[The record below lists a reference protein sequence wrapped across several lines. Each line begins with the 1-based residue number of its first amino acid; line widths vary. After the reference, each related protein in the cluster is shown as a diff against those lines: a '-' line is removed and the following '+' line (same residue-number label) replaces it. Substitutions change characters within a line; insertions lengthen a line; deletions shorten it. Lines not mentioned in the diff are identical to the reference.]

1 MKRLSSQESQERWK
15 LLLKHPKPR
24 ASGTATSSSIDPF
37 ECDSIAAPPA
47 HAQVEKVLAESLQKW
62 KELDD
67 RKIVKDNK
75 YEHLENELELLKRK
89 RAEEEEPADEIDQE
103 DSEGQASRSRQKK
116 REELKI
122 HKGGWRFSDKK
133 LILPEFFDYATKL
146 PAPPDDEECRD
157 RVISLLDP
165 SKHLSYHQELWN
177 LFASVPTVESLE
189 QEAKQ
194 GMHLPFTTAVYNEIV
209 EGTAK
214 NVRLD
219 GHSLSRLRMADRHG
233 LPPVL
238 NDVRDTAT
246 IRMECWRRQPK
257 RGNAPDPYRVILE
270 FLASQTLLDVHHAL
284 VQLAED
290 DLWINRY
297 QDEQGDSS
305 GFFFIEDVF
314 YTAGPV
320 DYVQPIL
327 DWIDGGGSPN
337 PTPPNPT
344 RRRYLG
350 IASIQTLTVKP
361 MIDIRLDQIQFR
373 LATRYCH
380 VHHGDVECALFV
392 TDMRLTSH
400 AGVAY
405 PLIHDAWTSS
415 YPTPQ
420 CEGCRRY
427 PAMFAASASCE
438 VTDGGPRALCESC
451 CSQLR
456 LDEKAPNSVELY
468 STWRDQPDI
477 SMGSNRDL
485 AF

>member
-15 LLLKHPKPR
+15 LLLKHPKLG

-62 KELDD
+62 QELDE
-67 RKIVKDNK
+67 RKIVKDNR
-75 YEHLENELELLKRK
+75 YEHLENELEQLKRK
-89 RAEEEEPADEIDQE
+89 RAEEEEPADDTDQE
-103 DSEGQASRSRQKK
+103 DSEGQTSRSGQKK

-122 HKGGWRFSDKK
+122 HKGGWRFSDRK
-133 LILPEFFDYATKL
+133 LILPEFFDYASKL
-146 PAPPDDEECRD
+146 PAAPDDEECRD

-165 SKHLSYHQELWN
+165 SKHLSYHQELWR

-189 QEAKQ
+189 QEAKE
-194 GMHLPFTTAVYNEIV
+194 GIHLPFTTAVYSEIM

-219 GHSLSRLRMADRHG
+219 GHNLSRLRMADRHG
-233 LPPVL
+233 LPPVQ
-238 NDVRDTAT
+238 DEAHDTAT

-290 DLWINRY
+290 GLWTNTY
-297 QDEQGDSS
+297 QNESGDPS
-305 GFFFIEDVF
+305 GLFFIENDF
-314 YTAGPV
+314 YTAGPL

-327 DWIDGGGSPN
+327 DWIDGG
-337 PTPPNPT
+337 PPNPT

-350 IASIQTLTVKP
+350 ITSMENLTIKP
-361 MIDIRLDQIQFR
+361 MKGIRLDQIQFR

-400 AGVAY
+400 AGVVY

-415 YPTPQ
+415 YPVPQ
-420 CEGCRRY
+420 CEGCRLY
-427 PAMFAASASCE
+427 PVMFATAASCE

-456 LDEKAPNSVELY
+456 LREKAPNCVELY
-468 STWRDQPDI
+468 STWKDQPDI